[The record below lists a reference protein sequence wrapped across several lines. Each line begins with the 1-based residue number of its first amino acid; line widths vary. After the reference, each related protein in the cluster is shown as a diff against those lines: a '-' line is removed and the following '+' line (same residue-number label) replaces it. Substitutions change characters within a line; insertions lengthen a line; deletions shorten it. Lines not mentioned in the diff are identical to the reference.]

1 MQVAPPRVAQINVTP
16 MIDLMLVLLMLFMI
30 LQLLAPAIALPTSK
44 NAVEQ
49 PQPGVVVLHIN
60 RNGTLEVG
68 IEDELGVESGW
79 PVAPGDLHAELQRL
93 YAQRPLDRVLYV
105 KADSSLPFGVI
116 NEALASARR
125 AGVRVVA
132 TVTQRRGQ

>member
-1 MQVAPPRVAQINVTP
+1 MQVAPPRVAQVNVTP

-30 LQLLAPAIALPTSK
+30 VQLLAPAIALPTSK
-44 NAVEQ
+44 SAVEQ
-49 PQPGVVVLHIN
+49 PKPGAVVLHIN

-68 IEDELGVESGW
+68 IEDELGAASGW
-79 PVAPGDLHAELQRL
+79 PVAPGDLQAELERM
-93 YAQRPLDRVLYV
+93 YARRPLDRVLYV

-132 TVTQRRGQ
+132 TVTQRRGR